1 MIRHPAHAMPVID
14 TQRLQIALM
23 PLEVAEALVHGHRP
37 AGVNWPDDYPTDSTL
52 VAASMLF
59 ASETEGR
66 PLGPWSVYQM
76 VRKAD
81 GRVVGGL
88 GFVTGGP
95 DPRGHV
101 QLAFSVPASERGQGY
116 AAEAVGALV
125 AWARRQPGVTRVLA
139 ETAGTNMAVL
149 AVYEAAGM
157 RRAGADGNL
166 VFFEG

>member
-1 MIRHPAHAMPVID
+1 MIRHLPHAMPVID
-14 TQRLQIALM
+14 TPRLRIALM
-23 PLEVAEALVHGHRP
+23 PLEVAVALVQGYRP

-52 VAASMLF
+52 VAASMLC
-59 ASETEGR
+59 ASEAERR
-66 PLGPWSVYQM
+66 PLGRWGVYQM

-88 GFVTGGP
+88 GFLTGGP

-101 QLAFSVPASERGQGY
+101 QVAFSVPASERGQGY

-139 ETAGTNMAVL
+139 ETAGTNTPAL

-157 RRAGADGNL
+157 RRAGADGDL